1 MTALMVGKHAQTR
14 MSSRCVRMRIA
25 CFGSSACS
33 DIKRVCCKLSSSLMQ
48 VDGQDSLYTILFQQL
63 VASLQISSCV
73 ESDFH
78 LVLVQLDELNLI
90 ASLLL
95 RGARSPRDRLVA
107 SLNCNKSC
115 GVSGCVDVLKAS
127 KTM

>member
-1 MTALMVGKHAQTR
+1 MLLIDGRQTR
-14 MSSRCVRMRIA
+14 TNAYVVKMCSHACASLASAVRL
-25 CFGSSACS
+25 
-33 DIKRVCCKLSSSLMQ
+33 V
-48 VDGQDSLYTILFQQL
+48 VILFQQL

-78 LVLVQLDELNLI
+78 LVLVQLD

-115 GVSGCVDVLKAS
+115 GVSGCVDVLKPS